1 MYLQVTEGT
10 GVGTDRRRRDGD
22 RGREE
27 GARKFQIKPVLLL
40 LIVNPLGPL
49 VTSHRVGCIT
59 WLQLPSPL
67 GVSAARYV
75 WLNADPGSACVS
87 VSEKGL
93 GKRLVPS
100 LGRRHVA
107 SRTS

>member
-1 MYLQVTEGT
+1 MT
-10 GVGTDRRRRDGD
+10 GHEDGRRR
-22 RGREE
+22 
-27 GARKFQIKPVLLL
+27 ARKFQIKPVLLL

-49 VTSHRVGCIT
+49 FTFHRVGCIT

-67 GVSAARYV
+67 GASAARYV
-75 WLNADPGSACVS
+75 WLNADPGSAR

-93 GKRLVPS
+93 GERLVPS
-100 LGRRHVA
+100 LGRRHVT